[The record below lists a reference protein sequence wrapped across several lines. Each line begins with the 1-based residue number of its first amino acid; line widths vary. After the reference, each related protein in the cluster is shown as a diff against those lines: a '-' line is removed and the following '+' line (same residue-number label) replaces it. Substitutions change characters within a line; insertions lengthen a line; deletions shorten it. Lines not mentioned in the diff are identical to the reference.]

1 MSLSLGIFDV
11 SRTRFPALSI
21 SCIVSVVE
29 AAAGNQVPAAILGAA
44 GFAAA
49 TFSSLWQGRRL
60 REWAK
65 MKTLE
70 ICYWIPGIDESVQG
84 GRTPP

>member
-1 MSLSLGIFDV
+1 MSSLYLSLIAYVADRLGWLSLGQLRNVPTIIL
-11 SRTRFPALSI
+11 AGG
-21 SCIVSVVE
+21 IVV
-29 AAAGNQVPAAILGAA
+29 
-44 GFAAA
+44 A
-49 TFSSLWQGRRL
+49 TVSSLWQGRRL